1 MPKSKKAKAAEP
13 PPRAEDQDDED
24 EDDEEDEESLTMA
37 AEAGAKDDMK
47 VDFGFFDPRELD
59 FHGMRALLTAGSS
72 ANSLVAP
79 GATFDAG
86 GLADVL
92 CEQVEVGSVAKVVAA
107 DSEEPANPEDVLGF
121 MSAISLKTHRKKAFA
136 QQFCASATQRCADG
150 RARSTLE
157 GLLTDAGTGLIVS
170 SRMLNLP
177 PALVPSLVDSLMQD
191 LAWAVEH
198 AEDAEERAAFRFNRL
213 LLLATVEVPAAG
225 LPASATAAS
234 SSSDAGGG
242 GSGGGKK
249 RKKAAEEAAASL
261 VEALEF
267 ARPEEEVLAGVADW
281 STLLNGS
288 GRTRQLLLSL
298 KPDAVRNAVPALH
311 AVMADS

>member
-1 MPKSKKAKAAEP
+1 
-13 PPRAEDQDDED
+13 
-24 EDDEEDEESLTMA
+24 MA

-59 FHGMRALLTAGSS
+59 FHGMRALLTDGSS

-157 GLLTDAGTGLIVS
+157 GLLRRRHGFDRLL
-170 SRMLNLP
+170 RMLNLP
-177 PALVPSLVDSLMQD
+177 PALVPWLVDSLMQD

-198 AEDAEERAAFRFNRL
+198 AGAEERAAFRSTASFSPQPSGSPPAPRL
-213 LLLATVEVPAAG
+213 G
-225 LPASATAAS
+225 H
-234 SSSDAGGG
+234 
-242 GSGGGKK
+242 GSI
-249 RKKAAEEAAASL
+249 
-261 VEALEF
+261 
-267 ARPEEEVLAGVADW
+267 
-281 STLLNGS
+281 
-288 GRTRQLLLSL
+288 Q
-298 KPDAVRNAVPALH
+298 
-311 AVMADS
+311 